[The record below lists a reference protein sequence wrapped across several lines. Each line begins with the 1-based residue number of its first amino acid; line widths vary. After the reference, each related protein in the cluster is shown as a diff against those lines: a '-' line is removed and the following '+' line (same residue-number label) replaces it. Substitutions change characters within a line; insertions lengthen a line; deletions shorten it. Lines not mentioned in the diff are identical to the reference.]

1 MSSKIT
7 KWEKTEPFLLLRH
20 LMTYIQSN
28 NVTGAIAL
36 LEMPTGLTDPQ

>member
-7 KWEKTEPFLLLRH
+7 QWEKTETFLLLRH

-28 NVTGAIAL
+28 NITEAIAV
-36 LEMPTGLTDPQ
+36 LEMPTGLTDPR